1 MRFSVPATAIGL
13 CLLSLGIALPEPTV
27 AGQPPA
33 PTNTQPA
40 PAGMPPDS
48 SGPDAAVLHAKRTAC
63 RKEARA
69 KKLVGPKKDAYIKD
83 CVAGH

>member
-13 CLLSLGIALPEPTV
+13 CLLPLGLALP
-27 AGQPPA
+27 APPA
-33 PTNTQPA
+33 APRPAAPANTQPA
-40 PAGMPPDS
+40 PTGMTADT
-48 SGPDAAVLHAKRTAC
+48 SGPEAAVRHAKRTAC

-69 KKLVGPKKDAYIKD
+69 KKLVGAKKDAYIKD